1 MAVMHSEVDL
11 EAVLAAIESN
21 EDHPGYKKIIVINPG
36 TLPALSATV
45 EHSIEDITG
54 FFQENYKTTKKVT
67 YLLDFVGDL
76 LGFLRLL
83 LATVLDHK
91 SKVLEQKSKDQE
103 DQALDP
109 IVKVLQKQLEH
120 VETVADCL
128 VRILRNTLHLVGKT
142 QNKNANEAIAQ
153 AKKTAIRARRHA
165 INVLIENKEIQIIAD
180 TLEMAKECKY
190 IITNEI

>member
-1 MAVMHSEVDL
+1 MQHEVDL

-54 FFQENYKTTKKVT
+54 FFKENYKTTKKVT

-83 LATVLDHK
+83 LATVLDLNQRSLNINQRTK
-91 SKVLEQKSKDQE
+91 RTNL
-103 DQALDP
+103 L
-109 IVKVLQKQLEH
+109 
-120 VETVADCL
+120 
-128 VRILRNTLHLVGKT
+128 T
-142 QNKNANEAIAQ
+142 Q
-153 AKKTAIRARRHA
+153 
-165 INVLIENKEIQIIAD
+165 
-180 TLEMAKECKY
+180 
-190 IITNEI
+190 

>member
-1 MAVMHSEVDL
+1 MAVMEHNEVDL

-21 EDHPGYKKIIVINPG
+21 EDQPGYKKIIVINPG
-36 TLPALSATV
+36 TLPALSGTI
-45 EHSIEDITG
+45 EHSIDDITG
-54 FFQENYKTTKKVT
+54 FFKENYKTTKKVT

-83 LATVLDHK
+83 LATI
-91 SKVLEQKSKDQE
+91 LEHKSKDQ
-103 DQALDP
+103 ALGP
-109 IVKVLQKQLEH
+109 IVKELQKQLEH

-128 VRILRNTLHLVGKT
+128 IRLLRNTLHLVGKT
-142 QNKNANEAIAQ
+142 QNKNAYEAIAQ

-165 INVLIENKEIQIIAD
+165 INVLKENKEIQIVAD
-180 TLEMAKECKY
+180 ALEMAKECNY

>member
-1 MAVMHSEVDL
+1 MQHEVDL

-54 FFQENYKTTKKVT
+54 FFKENYKTTKKVT

-83 LATVLDHK
+83 LATFLDHK
-91 SKVLEQKSKDQE
+91 AKVLEQEDQE
-103 DQALDP
+103 DQPLDP
-109 IVKVLQKQLEH
+109 IIKVLQKQLEH